1 MEGTTV
7 DAKYH
12 VVSLLGRGGM
22 GAVYEAVHLGTGR
35 RVALK
40 VINPDELGSHETIA
54 RFKREARAS
63 GGIDSQHVVQVLDT
77 GIDPKTRSPYLVLE
91 LLNGEDLGQV
101 IDRGP
106 APWDVVLRVMAQ
118 ACSGLDKAHRH
129 GIVHRDIK
137 SANLFLAR
145 REENEVIVKLLD
157 FGIAKLRPE
166 ALPGSNRLK
175 LTRSGS
181 ILGSPLYMSPEQV
194 TGSGELDA
202 RSDIFSLGVT
212 MYEALCGVAPN
223 QEQTKLGAL
232 VVAIGSGKGIPLRTR
247 APALP
252 DAVIAIVE
260 KATALE
266 PADRFASANEMQA
279 TIVALLPGGSALDAS
294 MFAPLTSELATT
306 LPRAKDP
313 NAETTTVVDRDP
325 AFAPTM
331 PRGSTAPI
339 RPSSMPAFGRTAP
352 LTLAPPR
359 RSFVP
364 IAAAVAVL
372 LVVAVVGSILWARGR
387 PARTLAFEPPA
398 HSVEA
403 TPSSALRPPGVAAVL
418 PSVVPTSV
426 VASAPVASEVP
437 APPPAASA
445 SARSRPRKRL
455 VAPKPSCNPDYYFDA
470 SGMKIFKEECL

>member
-1 MEGTTV
+1 MKGTTV
-7 DAKYH
+7 DAKYQ
-12 VVSLLGRGGM
+12 VVRLLGRGGM

-40 VINPDELGSHETIA
+40 VINPDELGSDETIA

-77 GIDPKTRSPYLVLE
+77 GIDPKTKSPYLVLE
-91 LLNGEDLGQV
+91 LLSGEDLGQAV
-101 IDRGP
+101 DRGP
-106 APWDVVLRVMAQ
+106 LPWDAVLRVMAQ
-118 ACSGLDKAHRH
+118 ACSGLAKAHRH

-137 SANLFLAR
+137 SANLFLAQ
-145 REENEVIVKLLD
+145 REENEIIVKLLD

-194 TGSGELDA
+194 TGAGELDA

-252 DAVIAIVE
+252 DAVIAIVD
-260 KATALE
+260 KATALHPE
-266 PADRFASANEMQA
+266 DRFQSANEMQA
-279 TIVALLPGGSALDAS
+279 AIVALLPGSSALDKA

-306 LPRAKDP
+306 LPRGKKDS
-313 NAETTTVVDRDP
+313 NAETTTVVDQDP
-325 AFAPTM
+325 AFAPTT
-331 PRGSTAPI
+331 PRSSTAPI
-339 RPSSMPAFGRTAP
+339 RPSLPPAFGRTAP
-352 LTLAPPR
+352 LSLVPPS
-359 RSFVP
+359 RSRIP
-364 IAAAVAVL
+364 IAAAAAVV
-372 LVVAVVGSILWARGR
+372 LVVALVGGVLWQRGR
-387 PARTLAFEPPA
+387 PARIIATEPPLP
-398 HSVEA
+398 SVEP
-403 TPSSALRPPGVAAVL
+403 TPPPSARAPGVAAVP
-418 PSVVPTSV
+418 PSAAAPVIVPTP
-426 VASAPVASEVP
+426 PVASE
-437 APPPAASA
+437 PPPAVSA
-445 SARSRPRKRL
+445 SGRPRTKKRPT
-455 VAPKPSCNPDYYFDA
+455 APKPNCNPDYYFNAD
-470 SGMKIFKEECL
+470 GMKIFKEECL